1 MPQDLT
7 KNDLSRTSLTTE
19 ASLAIETLS
28 DGVTHTILTEVFEE
42 EEEDDPEYQPEQEME
57 WEDETEY
64 GLISDDELLDLKSFK
79 SNQKPQPQPA
89 RESLLNKKQLIQLF
103 LVLVVSMIGAA
114 LSNYFLSNRQTL
126 NATKTTSDENQNP
139 LLAIRKDILQLK
151 SKANIYEHS
160 TKDIQ
165 SQLRQVQQN
174 ANNISTEIDTLKS
187 RVNNLELF
195 AKEHGIFN
203 LLNES
208 LPENVP
214 VYFDSKSGNLTS
226 IVELWQVIATELQ
239 ANQGSKKISETI
251 QNYLENT
258 VRGLV
263 YGKQVPQKQTPVYVS
278 KSVFFKQVLEKE
290 LESLKFD
297 LKKEFASMNNA
308 IATELPDLSSNSA
321 ETNKTLV
328 LVDALIKNAIQ
339 RYVKHTIS
347 KPDYADLGSG
357 AKIIPELTSSSY
369 DWKHEL
375 PELERKLHQFLGRFG
390 FGRMKVNGPQIA
402 FRGGRGNSVS
412 LGGCWPIN
420 GQSGQVGIDLGKTIK
435 PTDIGVLH
443 IKAEES
449 PNPKTAPRHIS
460 LHVDIEE
467 EETRNKLRAALQQQE
482 QLSTKAVQPSNLPET
497 FVKISTVEY
506 DLFKDEFQVFKILTP
521 DMEVHTSRVVFTI
534 DDNWG
539 DKDLTCVYRLRL
551 FGERVN
557 EEDN

>member
-7 KNDLSRTSLTTE
+7 ENDLSHIS
-19 ASLAIETLS
+19 LS
-28 DGVTHTILTEVFEE
+28 DGVTKTILTEMF
-42 EEEDDPEYQPEQEME
+42 EEEDDDSEYQPEQEME

-64 GLISDDELLDLKSFK
+64 GVISDDELLDLKAFK
-79 SNQKPQPQPA
+79 SNQKPRPD
-89 RESLLNKKQLIQLF
+89 RESLLNKKQLIQLL

-114 LSNYFLSNRQTL
+114 LSNYVSSNGQAL
-126 NATKTTSDENQNP
+126 NATKTTSDDNQNP
-139 LLAIRKDILQLK
+139 LLGIRKDILQLK

-165 SQLRQVQQN
+165 SQLLQVRQN
-174 ANNISTEIDTLKS
+174 THNIGTEIDTLKS
-187 RVNNLELF
+187 RVDNLELF

-203 LLNES
+203 LLNEL

-226 IVELWQVIATELQ
+226 IVELWQLIGAELQ

-251 QNYLENT
+251 QDYLKNT
-258 VRGLV
+258 VKGFG
-263 YGKQVPQKQTPVYVS
+263 YGKQVDQKQTPVYVS

-347 KPDYADLGSG
+347 KPDFADLGSG
-357 AKIIPELTSSSY
+357 AKIIPGLTSSSY
-369 DWKHEL
+369 DWKHGL
-375 PELERKLHQFLGRFG
+375 PELERKLHEFLGRFG

-402 FRGGRGNSVS
+402 FTGSRGNSLS

-435 PTDIGVLH
+435 PNDIGVLH
-443 IKAEES
+443 IKAEQS

-460 LHVDIEE
+460 LYVEIKEE
-467 EETRNKLRAALQQQE
+467 EARKELRAALQQQE
-482 QLSTKAVQPSNLPET
+482 QLSTKDTQPSNFNLPES

-506 DLFKDEFQVFKILTP
+506 DLFKDEFQVFKIMTP
-521 DMEVHTSRVVFTI
+521 NVEVHTSRVVFTI

-539 DKDLTCVYRLRL
+539 DENLTCVYRLRL
-551 FGERVN
+551 FGEHVN
-557 EEDN
+557 EGDNL